1 MQKLLFL
8 GAPNYRRRFLD
19 LAALLE
25 HGFGKNALEVED
37 EVGREVLLKSESQ
50 SNFLAVR

>member
-1 MQKLLFL
+1 M
-8 GAPNYRRRFLD
+8 NS
-19 LAALLE
+19 AALFE

-50 SNFLAVR
+50 SNFLAVW